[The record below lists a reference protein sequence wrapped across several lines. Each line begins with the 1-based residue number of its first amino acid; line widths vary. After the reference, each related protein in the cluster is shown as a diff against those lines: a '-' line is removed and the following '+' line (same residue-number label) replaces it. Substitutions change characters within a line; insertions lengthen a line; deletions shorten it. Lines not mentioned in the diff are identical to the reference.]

1 MTNAS
6 DSEIHM
12 ASRDERDGDD
22 WRERILNN
30 DQCYLQK
37 GDQL

>member
-12 ASRDERDGDD
+12 ARDETDDDD

-37 GDQL
+37 GDQF